1 MRIKNQTQISENILN
16 LLALIELQTADHA
29 VGNTALNQS
38 FLENTRLRIGA
49 VKHSH
54 IAQLGV
60 FLLLQLLHAL
70 NNEARLV
77 MLVRRFISGNQRA
90 CIIIRPQAFRL
101 ASGVIVNYGIRCIKD
116 NLRAAVV
123 LLQLHHLRFRIIL
136 FEVQNIADVRTT
148 PAINALVSIAHH
160 ADIMML
166 GRENLRQQ
174 ILRMVGVL
182 ILVDHNIIKFILILV
197 AYLFV
202 LLEQTQR
209 QQQQVIEIDSVISL
223 QLLLI
228 SSINFCYLLL
238 MKFACGLRKFQWR
251 LQRVLRIADIVKN
264 RRILKALVVKVH
276 LLEHLLD
283 DILRIRRIINSKIVA
298 VCAQLVDII
307 TQHTRTE
314 GVEGKQPHALRSCS
328 GNAVHTLA
336 HFSGGLIRKGNR
348 QNAVRTHALLQKM
361 RNTAGQHL
369 RLAAACTCQNQ
380 HRSIDSLYCFYL
392 F

>member
-16 LLALIELQTADHA
+16 LLALIEFQTADHA
-29 VGNTALNQS
+29 VGNTALNQR
-38 FLENTRLRIGA
+38 FLENTRLRIRA

-101 ASGVIVNYGIRCIKD
+101 ASGVIVNHGIRCIKN

-136 FEVQNIADVRTT
+136 FEVQNIADVCTA

-160 ADIMML
+160 ADIVML
-166 GRENLRQQ
+166 SCENLRQQ

-202 LLEQTQR
+202 LLEKTQR
-209 QQQQVIEIDSVISL
+209 QQQQVVEIDSVISL

-238 MKFACGLRKFQWR
+238 MKFACGLRKFAWR
-251 LQRVLRIADIVKN
+251 L
-264 RRILKALVVKVH
+264 
-276 LLEHLLD
+276 
-283 DILRIRRIINSKIVA
+283 
-298 VCAQLVDII
+298 
-307 TQHTRTE
+307 
-314 GVEGKQPHALRSCS
+314 
-328 GNAVHTLA
+328 
-336 HFSGGLIRKGNR
+336 
-348 QNAVRTHALLQKM
+348 
-361 RNTAGQHL
+361 
-369 RLAAACTCQNQ
+369 
-380 HRSIDSLYCFYL
+380 
-392 F
+392 